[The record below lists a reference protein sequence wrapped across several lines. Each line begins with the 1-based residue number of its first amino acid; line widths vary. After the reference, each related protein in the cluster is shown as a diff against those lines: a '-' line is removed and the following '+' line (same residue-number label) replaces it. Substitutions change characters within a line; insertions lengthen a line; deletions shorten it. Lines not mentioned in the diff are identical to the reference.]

1 MGIFDA
7 IELTLGKLPVL
18 DAFKDISPLME
29 IIPPKETLCL
39 GYLFPRE
46 LESYKTKIAE
56 ETGENELEWEGDD
69 ADKDFD
75 IRDEHN
81 YDVRKAFDVLR

>member
-18 DAFKDISPLME
+18 DPFNDISPLME
-29 IIPPKETLCL
+29 VIPPKETLCL
-39 GYLFPRE
+39 GYLFPQE

-69 ADKDFD
+69 ADEDFD
-75 IRDEHN
+75 IHDEHN
-81 YDVRKAFDVLR
+81 YDVRKAFDVWR

>member
-1 MGIFDA
+1 
-7 IELTLGKLPVL
+7 
-18 DAFKDISPLME
+18 ME

-81 YDVRKAFDVLR
+81 YDVRKAFDVLRWVNRNILVFSLYRVFYIL